1 MERKQYRAWNPDQQ
15 LLFPPAMRDWLP
27 EDHLVY
33 RFMDVIDVLD
43 LSLITD
49 DIHGKDP
56 RGTRPFHPRMMLA
69 LLVYAYACG
78 VYSSRKI
85 AAATYDM
92 IPFRVLTGDQHPH
105 FTVIN
110 DFRARHLDALPD
122 LFVQVLRLC
131 GRAGLVDLEH
141 VALDGSKV
149 DANASKHKAMSHGR
163 MEEEIERLDREVR
176 ELLARAERAD
186 AEEDE
191 KYGNGRDAHEITGEL
206 ARREKRLEAIRKAK
220 AELEQEARG
229 ARMRKLRQIAGN
241 QRSAAETEIDAT
253 ERKRKLTRADNAEE
267 EADRLAGEQGDCESE
282 DDDSDPDA
290 GFPSNQVPNTKN
302 GTPTPKAQ
310 RNFTDPDSRIMKR
323 GGSYLQG
330 YNCQIVVDDA
340 HQIILAEGVT
350 NQAPDQEHLA
360 PMMDRMLDN
369 IGQSPKRL
377 TADTGYMS
385 EDNVVYCQNRG
396 IDAFIAVGRKKH
408 GSDVSGQ
415 EDNDQIFPDNEVWQA
430 MRDKLK
436 TDEGREVY
444 RHRKHIVEPVF
455 GHVKEARRFRR
466 FSLRGIPKV
475 RGEWTLVSLV
485 HNLLKLVTAS
495 SADVT
500 VRSGTVARLA
510 TA

>member
-1 MERKQYRAWNPDQQ
+1 MGHKKYRSWNLDQQ
-15 LLFPPAMRDWLP
+15 LLFPPSMRDWLP

-33 RFMDVIDVLD
+33 RFMDVVDVLD
-43 LSLITD
+43 LASITD
-49 DIHGKDP
+49 DIHTKDP
-56 RGTRPFHPRMMLA
+56 RGTRPYHPRMMLA
-69 LLVYAYACG
+69 LLVYAYGCG
-78 VYSSRKI
+78 IYSSRKI
-85 AAATYDM
+85 SAATYDM

-110 DFRARHLDALPD
+110 EFRTRHLRALPE
-122 LFVQVLRLC
+122 LFVQVFRLC

-176 ELLARAERAD
+176 ELLARAEQAD

-191 KYGNGRDAHEITGEL
+191 RYGQGRDAHEISGEL
-206 ARREKRLEAIRKAK
+206 ARREDRLEAIRRAK
-220 AELEQEARG
+220 AELEQEARE
-229 ARMRKLRQIAGN
+229 ARIRKLRQIAEN
-241 QRSAAETEIDAT
+241 QRSAAKTETDAT

-267 EADRLAGEQGDCESE
+267 EADRLVGEQEDTEPD
-282 DDDSDPDA
+282 DDDSGLDA
-290 GFPSNQVPNTKN
+290 GLPSNQVPNTKK

-310 RNFTDPDSRIMKR
+310 RSFTDPDSRIMKR

-330 YNCQIVVDDA
+330 YNCQIVVDGA

-360 PMMDRMLDN
+360 PMMDRLLDN
-369 IGQSPKRL
+369 VGQFPKRL

-385 EDNVVYCQNRG
+385 EDNVVYCQDQG
-396 IDAFIAVGRKKH
+396 IDAYIAVGRKKH
-408 GSDVSGQ
+408 GSDACGQ
-415 EDNDQIFPDNEVWQA
+415 EDDGQVYQDNDVWRA

-436 TDEGREVY
+436 TDNGREIY

-466 FSLRGIPKV
+466 FSLRGISKV

-485 HNLLKLVTAS
+485 HNLLKLVNAPPLHSCQQTPQPA
-495 SADVT
+495 
-500 VRSGTVARLA
+500 
-510 TA
+510 